1 MSEQSRRK
9 ELKGACR
16 ERTRQAGVY
25 RIVNTKTGRYLLA
38 SSANLEK
45 IPNKL
50 AFARLTGNIGVLD
63 LRLKPDVIQHGID
76 AFEIEVLE
84 EFEPEQAGTEAE
96 VRGDLA
102 VLELLWKERLD
113 PALAY

>member
-9 ELKGACR
+9 ELKGAYR

-38 SSANLEK
+38 SSAYLEK

-50 AFARLTGNIGVLD
+50 AFARSTGNIGVLD
-63 LRLKPDVIQHGID
+63 LRLKPDVIAHGID
-76 AFEIEVLE
+76 AFEIEMLE
-84 EFEPEQAGTEAE
+84 EFEPEQTATEAE

-102 VLELLWKERLD
+102 VLESLWKERLD